1 MTKIYAVV
9 MLMLISTFVTAQA
22 PQAIKYQAIA
32 RDLTGDPV
40 INQDIAVK
48 ISILQGSDFGP
59 VVYSELHET
68 ATNAFGLFNLE
79 IGEPVEIL
87 SGNFSEIGWRYFS
100 HFLKIEIDITGG
112 SNFQLMGVSQF
123 VSVPYA
129 LYAQEAGNA
138 QNFVA
143 GTGINIDDGVITNTA
158 PDKTVTVASGNGI
171 SATGTYPN
179 FMITNTKPDQTVS
192 IVSGTGISA
201 TGTYPNFTITNSSPD
216 QNVTIN
222 SGYGITTS
230 GTYPN
235 FTITNDKPNATH
247 SGDVTGDGVLTVTGL
262 QGRPVYAAVPSLGQ
276 GSKWTGNR
284 WAPTKPDSYTAGDG
298 ISINGFVISASDI
311 SPTNELQTLSLNGTS
326 LSISGGNTVTL
337 PSGLPS
343 GSSGSTLR
351 HNGTSWTENSFL
363 YNDGSK
369 LGVGTTTPEAK
380 FTLYNGSLLATGSTG
395 ETPVSGNGVRMMWV
409 PVKRA
414 FRAGMVSGTQWDNDS
429 LGGYSVAF
437 GYNTKALSSYS
448 AAFGNATRASGN
460 TATALGNSTLASGSY
475 SLATGRSTEATG
487 NYSSAFGYLSKAQ
500 GLYSFATGYTN
511 ISAGNYSFTAGNS
524 NEATSDYGFAVGN
537 NNLASGQAA
546 FSTGSSTE
554 ASGSNSS
561 TFGYLSE
568 ASGNNSSAFGY
579 STTASGH
586 HSAAFGYD
594 ATSQAFGSLV
604 IGRYN
609 VLNGTTDSWVNT
621 DPLFIAGNGASSS
634 ARANAFTIL
643 KDGRTGINVSNP
655 TYMFE
660 IQNSGFSRS
669 AYFINQYSGS
679 SPKYGIFNTLSEDG
693 TYYRYGIYNSV
704 SANAYGSYASYGIF
718 NMVNPNNCSGDVYG
732 FYSLVSTTGTGSRY
746 GIYVSAEGGWA
757 GYFANGNVYVADAM
771 GINTTSIAAGY
782 ELGVSGNGY
791 FSNSLAV
798 GSTTVPSGYKL
809 AVDGKMIC
817 EEVKVQLSTA
827 WPDYVFDESYRLL
840 PLAELEKS
848 IVTHHHLPG
857 FPSSAEVEKDGL
869 NLSEMTSKLT
879 EKIEELTLYLLEV
892 NRKVDNLQQE
902 NEWLRKQLSGE

>member
-1 MTKIYAVV
+1 MKKMYVV
-9 MLMLISTFVTAQA
+9 LLFVMIPILAISQA

-79 IGEPVEIL
+79 IGNPVEVL

-100 HFLKIEIDITGG
+100 HFLKIETDITGG
-112 SNFQLMGVSQF
+112 SNFQLMGVSQL

-143 GTGINIDDGVITNTA
+143 GTGINIDDGVISNTA

-179 FMITNTKPDQTVS
+179 FMVTNT
-192 IVSGTGISA
+192 
-201 TGTYPNFTITNSSPD
+201 SPD
-216 QNVTIN
+216 QNVTLN

-247 SGDVTGDGVLTVTGL
+247 SGDVTGSIDLTVTGL

-276 GSKWTGNR
+276 VLKWTGNR
-284 WAPTKPDSYTAGDG
+284 WAPTTLESYTAGDG

-311 SPTNELQTLSLNGTS
+311 SSTNELQTLSLAGTS

-337 PSGLPS
+337 PSGLPA

-351 HNGTSWTENSFL
+351 HNGSSWTENSFL

-395 ETPVSGNGVRMMWV
+395 ETPVSGNGVRMMWI
-409 PVKRA
+409 PAKRA

-448 AAFGNATRASGN
+448 AAFGYAARASGN
-460 TATALGNSTLASGSY
+460 TATALGYNTLASGSY
-475 SLATGRSTEATG
+475 SLASGRSTEATG
-487 NYSSAFGYLSKAQ
+487 SYSSAFGYLSKAQ
-500 GLYSFATGYTN
+500 GIYSFTTGYSN
-511 ISAGNYSFTAGNS
+511 ISSGDYSFTAGNS
-524 NEATSDYGFAVGN
+524 SEATADYGFAMGN

-561 TFGYLSE
+561 TFGNSTE

-579 STTASGH
+579 STAASGH
-586 HSAAFGYD
+586 HSAAFGYG

-609 VLNGTTDSWVNT
+609 VLDGTTDSWVN
-621 DPLFIAGNGASSS
+621 DEPLFIAGNGASSS

-643 KDGRTGINVSNP
+643 KDGRTGIGSSDPGYMLEVQNTAFNRAVYLNNTYAGTSVKYGLYNALSEEGSLSRYGLYNYVNCNP
-655 TYMFE
+655 T
-660 IQNSGFSRS
+660 I
-669 AYFINQYSGS
+669 S
-679 SPKYGIFNTLSEDG
+679 SP
-693 TYYRYGIYNSV
+693 
-704 SANAYGSYASYGIF
+704 SYGVYSMMIT
-718 NMVNPNNCSGDVYG
+718 NSTPGNVYG
-732 FYSLVSTTGTGSRY
+732 FYANIGTSGTGTHY
-746 GIYVSAEGGWA
+746 GVYSNVEGGW
-757 GYFANGNVYVADAM
+757 
-771 GINTTSIAAGY
+771 S
-782 ELGVSGNGY
+782 GY
-791 FSNSLAV
+791 FSAGDVCILDNLGV
-798 GSTTVPSGYKL
+798 GTNDLPTGYKL

-840 PLAELEKS
+840 PLADLEKS

-857 FPSSAEVEKDGL
+857 FPSSAEVEKNGL
-869 NLSEMTSKLT
+869 NMSEMTTKLT
-879 EKIEELTLYLLEV
+879 QKIEELTLYLLEI
-892 NRKVDNLQQE
+892 NRKVDDLQKE
-902 NEWLRKQLSGE
+902 NEWLKKQLSGK